1 MFPTPPEL
9 REELHEIEQASS
21 HANYQAPVANEHDQ
35 SHLHSKPA
43 VASNGCLCGCAERP
57 DNTAKILK
65 IKIFSGVFLAIVI
78 SLVGLNAYQRDAAQ
92 ASNDHAHADAFQ
104 NPAGAIQAAET
115 AFPTMIPLNDTHP
128 NMQSY
133 NQQAQMPI
141 QMTPQMATP
150 ISVPVNY
157 SMQQMPMQQA
167 QMMYPQHNPYEASH
181 GYQLLNCT
189 NKVEQDLVGH
199 RLKRFVTR

>member
-9 REELHEIEQASS
+9 REEMHDIEQSS
-21 HANYQAPVANEHDQ
+21 CHANYQAPVPNAHDQ
-35 SHLHSKPA
+35 SLHSKQS

-57 DNTAKILK
+57 DNSGKILK
-65 IKIFSGVFLAIVI
+65 IKIFAGVFLAIVI
-78 SLVGLNAYQRDAAQ
+78 SLVGLNAYQRDTAQ
-92 ASNDHAHADAFQ
+92 ASNENMHEDTFQ
-104 NPAGAIQAAET
+104 NSAGAIQAAET
-115 AFPTMIPLNDTHP
+115 AFPTMVPLNDTQP

-133 NQQAQMPI
+133 NQQAQMPM

-157 SMQQMPMQQA
+157 SIQQMPMQQT
-167 QMMYPQHNPYEASH
+167 QMIYPQYSPYVANN

-189 NKVEQDLVGH
+189 NKVEQDLVGQ

>member
-9 REELHEIEQASS
+9 REELHEIEQSSS
-21 HANYQAPVANEHDQ
+21 HAHNQAPVPNAHDQ
-35 SHLHSKPA
+35 SHLHSKQA

-57 DNTAKILK
+57 DNSAKILK

-78 SLVGLNAYQRDAAQ
+78 SLVGLNAYQRDSAQ
-92 ASNDHAHADAFQ
+92 ASNKNTHEDVFQ
-104 NPAGAIQAAET
+104 NSAGAIQAAENT
-115 AFPTMIPLNDTHP
+115 FPSMIPLNDTHP
-128 NMQSY
+128 SMQSY
-133 NQQAQMPI
+133 NQYAQMPM

-157 SMQQMPMQQA
+157 SMQQ
-167 QMMYPQHNPYEASH
+167 YNPYVASH
-181 GYQLLNCT
+181 QYQSLNCT

>member
-9 REELHEIEQASS
+9 REELHEFEQATA
-21 HANYQAPVANEHDQ
+21 HAQDQAPMHNPHDPKQ
-35 SHLHSKPA
+35 SKPA
-43 VASNGCLCGCAERP
+43 VESDGCLCGCAERP
-57 DNTAKILK
+57 DNSAKILK
-65 IKIFSGVFLAIVI
+65 IKIFAGVTLAIVI

-92 ASNDHAHADAFQ
+92 ASNANQHSEVFQ

-115 AFPTMIPLNDTHP
+115 TFPTMVPLNETLP

-133 NQQAQMPI
+133 NQLPM

-150 ISVPVNY
+150 MSVPVY
-157 SMQQMPMQQA
+157 YQQA
-167 QMMYPQHNPYEASH
+167 QMMYPQYNPYVASH
-181 GYQLLNCT
+181 GQQLLNCT
-189 NKVEQDLVGH
+189 NQVQQDLVGQ